1 MLAFSEI
8 VELNSSRCAMIWICY
23 SIITLSV
30 VLLIYISSLSSLDQ
44 TPRSVPE
51 IHKDLDPAL
60 T

>member
-8 VELNSSRCAMIWICY
+8 VELNSFRSAMIGVCY

-30 VLLIYISSLSSLDQ
+30 DLLIYKSSLSSLDQ

-51 IHKDLDPAL
+51 IHKDLDPAP